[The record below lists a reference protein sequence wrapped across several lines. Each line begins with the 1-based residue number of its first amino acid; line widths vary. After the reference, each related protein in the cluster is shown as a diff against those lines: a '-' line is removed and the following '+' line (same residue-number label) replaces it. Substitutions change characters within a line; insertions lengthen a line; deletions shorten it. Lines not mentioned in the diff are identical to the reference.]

1 MAFAAMTVLQLVSA
15 GPVRKSE
22 DTLEFY
28 RSIANHP
35 LIAISQ
41 PGIVYSPY
49 AGVPGNTRCKT
60 RQEVENDLAKL
71 KSYPMIRLYG
81 LDCDQVKNVLPIL
94 RKNKQQAII
103 GIFEVDRL
111 DEQVNQLASI
121 VKGDW
126 SGIHTVSCGNEL
138 ILSGKKNA
146 QQVVA
151 LTRDCR
157 AKLRAKG
164 YKGAVVS
171 VNIFYEVLQNPILCQ
186 EQDYIA
192 VNAHPFFDGNVRAE
206 NAGAFVAEMRRQVS
220 AKCGGKYTMITG
232 KCILSWVLYYI
243 CTHQLTTEA
252 ETGWPSRGATNRQA
266 VPSKDNQRK
275 AIASIRSS
283 CTDAIL
289 FTAFDDTWKSDNP
302 ATLNAEKYWGI
313 L

>member
-1 MAFAAMTVLQLVSA
+1 MFAKTLYTAAFAAMTVLQLVSA
-15 GPVRKSE
+15 GPIQSRDMS
-22 DTLEFY
+22 T
-28 RSIANHP
+28 N
-35 LIAISQ
+35 
-41 PGIVYSPY
+41 GIVWSPY
-49 AGVPGNTRCKT
+49 TGTPGNSRCKT
-60 RQEVENDLAKL
+60 LQETQRDLALL
-71 KSYPMIRLYG
+71 KGYSKIRMYG
-81 LDCDQVKNVLPIL
+81 LDCNQVKNALPIL

-220 AKCGGKYTMITG
+220 AKCGGKYTMIT
-232 KCILSWVLYYI
+232 
-243 CTHQLTTEA
+243 
-252 ETGWPSRGATNRQA
+252 ETGWPSRGATNGQA
-266 VPSKDNQRK
+266 VPSKDNQKK
-275 AIASIRSS
+275 AIASIRAS

-313 L
+313 Y